1 MTLLQIQEP
10 AARPAAPA
18 AQKLALGIDLGTTNS
33 LVAVIGKDGKPAA
46 LGAPP
51 LAPSVVYYA
60 ADGTIL
66 VGDAAR
72 RMRRDF
78 PQDVISSAKR
88 LMGRAAA
95 DVRGAYQYDYVSGA
109 EGMAVV
115 RTAAGEKSPV
125 EVSAEILKFLRRC
138 AEDITGKTAD
148 GAVITVPAYF
158 DEAQRQAT
166 KDAARIAG
174 LKVYRLLGEPTAA
187 AVAYGLDCAE
197 EGDYLVYD
205 LGGGTFD
212 VSVLRMQKG
221 VFTVLATGGDAALGG
236 DDYDRVLASLARE
249 KTGARDL
256 SNGDLLLLAAAAR
269 DAKEILSA
277 ADSAVLRAQLSG
289 GEMTCE
295 IGAAEF
301 FAAAAALTEKTIACC
316 KNALHDANINSAD
329 IKRAVL
335 VGGATRMPAVKN
347 ALRDFLGREPFSE
360 LNPDEVVAL
369 GAAAQADLLAGN
381 RRGDDWLLLDVIPLS
396 LGLETMGGLAEKI
409 IPRNTVIP
417 IQKSQEFTT
426 HQDGQT
432 AMSLHVVQGEREL
445 TRDCRSL
452 ARFDL
457 SGIPPLAAGLAR
469 VRVSFQVDADGLLSV
484 SAEERETGARAEVAV
499 KPTYG
504 LDEKKIL
511 EMLHD
516 SFSGAEKDAAMRKLL
531 ESRQDGEAMLH
542 AVQNA
547 TTDAGDLLPAEEKEA
562 IENAAAKLQKA
573 LKGEDRNAID
583 AAAKAL
589 NAASENF
596 AARKMN
602 ADIKRALAGK
612 KIE

>member
-1 MTLLQIQEP
+1 
-10 AARPAAPA
+10 
-18 AQKLALGIDLGTTNS
+18 
-33 LVAVIGKDGKPAA
+33 
-46 LGAPP
+46 
-51 LAPSVVYYA
+51 
-60 ADGTIL
+60 
-66 VGDAAR
+66 
-72 RMRRDF
+72 
-78 PQDVISSAKR
+78 
-88 LMGRAAA
+88 
-95 DVRGAYQYDYVSGA
+95 
-109 EGMAVV
+109 
-115 RTAAGEKSPV
+115 
-125 EVSAEILKFLRRC
+125 
-138 AEDITGKTAD
+138 
-148 GAVITVPAYF
+148 
-158 DEAQRQAT
+158 
-166 KDAARIAG
+166 
-174 LKVYRLLGEPTAA
+174 
-187 AVAYGLDCAE
+187 
-197 EGDYLVYD
+197 
-205 LGGGTFD
+205 
-212 VSVLRMQKG
+212 
-221 VFTVLATGGDAALGG
+221 
-236 DDYDRVLASLARE
+236 
-249 KTGARDL
+249 
-256 SNGDLLLLAAAAR
+256 
-269 DAKEILSA
+269 
-277 ADSAVLRAQLSG
+277 
-289 GEMTCE
+289 
-295 IGAAEF
+295 
-301 FAAAAALTEKTIACC
+301 
-316 KNALHDANINSAD
+316 
-329 IKRAVL
+329 
-335 VGGATRMPAVKN
+335 
-347 ALRDFLGREPFSE
+347 PFSE